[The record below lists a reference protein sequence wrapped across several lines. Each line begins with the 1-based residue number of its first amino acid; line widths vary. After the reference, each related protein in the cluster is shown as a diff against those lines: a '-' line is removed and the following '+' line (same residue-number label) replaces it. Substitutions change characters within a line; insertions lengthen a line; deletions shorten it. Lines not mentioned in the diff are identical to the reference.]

1 MLCGKEYI
9 LFLAKRPLRN
19 FRYSKLCALFHSSMN
34 KVLVHFK
41 IHFSV
46 PHPSPWDKLWPTLFI
61 FGITP
66 FRYVLGA
73 VETFLDAVP
82 AAGFFQ
88 GILLFRI
95 LINIFPL
102 DLIMNIFCVL
112 INLYILIDDT
122 KNLIVKSYVHW
133 CEWYMHCQHSS
144 HITWCLN
151 Q

>member
-1 MLCGKEYI
+1 M
-9 LFLAKRPLRN
+9 
-19 FRYSKLCALFHSSMN
+19 
-34 KVLVHFK
+34 
-41 IHFSV
+41 
-46 PHPSPWDKLWPTLFI
+46 
-61 FGITP
+61 
-66 FRYVLGA
+66 LGA

-122 KNLIVKSYVHW
+122 KNLIVKSYVH
-133 CEWYMHCQHSS
+133 
-144 HITWCLN
+144 
-151 Q
+151 

>member
-1 MLCGKEYI
+1 MEKNRSCFLPSTLKGI
-9 LFLAKRPLRN
+9 LDIASLW
-19 FRYSKLCALFHSSMN
+19 ALFHSSM
-34 KVLVHFK
+34 KKDLAHFK
-41 IHFSV
+41 IHFHV
-46 PHPSPWDKLWPTLFI
+46 AHPSTWGILRSTLFI
-61 FGITP
+61 FGIIL